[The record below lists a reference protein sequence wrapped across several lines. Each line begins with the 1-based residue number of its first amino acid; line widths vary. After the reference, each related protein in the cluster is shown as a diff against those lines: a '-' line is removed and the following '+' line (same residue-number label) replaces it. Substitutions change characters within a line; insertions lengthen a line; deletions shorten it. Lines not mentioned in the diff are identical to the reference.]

1 MERSVLVNIQVTDDF
16 IEGAIKKAI
25 KEYSIEQRSERS
37 RKALH
42 NTKLLL
48 KNYNKL
54 KKSVEAGISG
64 ITQFDKSINKR
75 SNVDELYIASI
86 KRSKIGSMIVV
97 THIDNALAVI
107 KNDYEKKGLPE
118 KYEAFES
125 CTLDEMTYDDAALVY
140 NSSKASISRWIN
152 EITIEV
158 SVLLFGVEGLELI

>member
-1 MERSVLVNIQVTDDF
+1 MNIQVTDDF

-25 KEYSIEQRSERS
+25 KEYSIEQRTERN

-48 KNYNKL
+48 KNYSKL
-54 KKSVEAGISG
+54 KKSVEAGMSD
-64 ITQFDKSINKR
+64 ITQYDKFIHYQT
-75 SNVDELYIASI
+75 NVDELYIESI
-86 KRSKIGSMIVV
+86 KRSKIRSLIVV

-107 KNDYEKKGLPE
+107 KEAYEKKGLPE
-118 KYEAFES
+118 KYDVFES
-125 CTLDEMTYDDAALVY
+125 CVLDEMTYDDAALIY

-158 SVLLFGVEGLELI
+158 SVLLFGIEGLELI